1 MTRHIGSLV
10 HKFSVSWEGFWISKG
25 STFNLALFRILFAI
39 CLFLEVSMTFNKSLF
54 AIEGDFHL
62 PYLELIPTVSAKT
75 YEWIHDLQYPFI
87 LLLGLGLFSRFSC
100 SALLVLQ
107 GYIIFADQLNFRNHP
122 YFFLLVLFLLLFS
135 PVDDAL
141 SIKSIFRAMKNR
153 RPVIASL
160 LGSQQP
166 LTFQRLIQVQ
176 VCIVY
181 LYAAFHKLNMGYLS
195 GLVLDHYLV
204 DFSSSGRPGIA
215 FKALFA
221 DPFLTSMENF
231 VLSEQTLMT
240 LSALTVVFELGLPFV
255 LWFRKTRPIAI
266 ILGIGFHLG
275 IFFGMDIL
283 NFSLAMIATYL
294 LFLDPE
300 TLVARLRRIM
310 LHEQSERVGKS
321 EIQRDG
327 KRQGRRKRQA
337 STKR

>member
-1 MTRHIGSLV
+1 MTRTK
-10 HKFSVSWEGFWISKG
+10 KFWIRKFIETWEGFWSSNG
-25 STFNLALFRILFAI
+25 STFNLSLFRILFAI
-39 CLFLEVSMTFNKSLF
+39 CLFLEVSRTFNISVF

-62 PYLELIPTVSAKT
+62 PYLELVPPVSAKT

-107 GYIIFADQLNFRNHP
+107 GYIFFADRLNFHNHP
-122 YFFLLVLFLLLFS
+122 YFFLLVLFLVLFS
-135 PVDDAL
+135 PADDAL
-141 SIKSIFRAMKNR
+141 SIKSILRAWKNR
-153 RPVIASL
+153 QPMTASL
-160 LGSQQP
+160 LGSKQP

-181 LYAAFHKLNMGYLS
+181 LYAAFHKLNFGYLS
-195 GLVLDHYLV
+195 GLILGYNLV
-204 DFSSSGRPGIA
+204 DFSSVGRPGIV
-215 FKALFA
+215 FKALFP

-231 VLSEQTLMT
+231 VLSEQTLMA
-240 LSALTVVFELGLPFV
+240 LSALTVVFELGLPLA

-283 NFSLAMIATYL
+283 IFSLAMIATYL

-300 TLVARLRRIM
+300 TLVARLRPIATQDRPA
-310 LHEQSERVGKS
+310 GK
-321 EIQRDG
+321 
-327 KRQGRRKRQA
+327 
-337 STKR
+337 

>member
-1 MTRHIGSLV
+1 MTGRVVSSV
-10 HKFSVSWEGFWISKG
+10 RKFSVSWEGFWLSEG
-25 STFNLALFRILFAI
+25 STFNLSLFRILFAI
-39 CLFLEVSMTFNKSLF
+39 CLFLEVSMTFNKSVF

-62 PYLELIPTVSAKT
+62 PYLELIPTVSATT

-107 GYIIFADQLNFRNHP
+107 GYIFFADQLNFRNHP
-122 YFFLLVLFLLLFS
+122 YFFLLVLFLVLFS
-135 PVDDAL
+135 PADDAL
-141 SIKSIFRAMKNR
+141 SIKAIFRALKNR
-153 RPVIASL
+153 QPVTASL

-181 LYAAFHKLNMGYLS
+181 LYSMIHKLSMGYLS
-195 GLVLDHYLV
+195 GLVLDYYLV
-204 DFSSSGRPGIA
+204 DFSSFGRPGIV
-215 FKALFA
+215 FKALFP

-231 VLSEQTLMT
+231 VLSEQTLMA
-240 LSALTVVFELGLPFV
+240 LSALTVVFEFGLPLA

-283 NFSLAMIATYL
+283 IFSLAMIATYL

-300 TLVARLRRIM
+300 TLVARLRPIATQDRPA
-310 LHEQSERVGKS
+310 GK
-321 EIQRDG
+321 
-327 KRQGRRKRQA
+327 
-337 STKR
+337 